1 VKSTVESVNPTRAR
15 LSVEVAFDELRPAL
29 DSAYRSIA
37 RQVRVPG
44 FRPGRVP
51 PSIIDRQ
58 VGRGAVL
65 EEALQS
71 AIPQLYGEAVREHTL
86 PVLGSPDVEVTELQ
100 DGERLT
106 FTAEVDVRPQ
116 ISVPAYDSIAVT
128 VDDAEAGEEQ
138 VDEQLTALRDRFAV
152 LQSVDRPVQHGDFVS
167 IDLRATVDGEEVPG
181 ATTSG
186 LSYEVGTEGLVP
198 GLDPALVGLAD
209 GGSTTF
215 GTELVAG
222 EYAGRNAEVE
232 VNVKS
237 VKSKDLPDLDDD
249 FAQTASEYDTI
260 EELRADVRSRIE
272 RVSKLQQGVQARD
285 RVLERL
291 LDSVDVPLPD
301 GFVDHEVSF
310 RRQNIAAQLEQA
322 GLTLEGYLDTQ
333 QQSAE
338 DFDAE
343 LVASARTA
351 VKTQLVLDA
360 MADAEQ
366 IGVNDAELT
375 EQVVNRAQRAGVS
388 PDQYAQQVMSDG
400 SVGALVADVRRGKAL
415 AMVLEAATIT
425 DASGRPV
432 DLAALRDPDEPGAAG
447 ADAADADAHDA
458 AEAVEPEALSEA
470 VEPEALSGTAEPDAA
485 AVRPSA

>member
-29 DSAYRSIA
+29 DSAYRNIA

-106 FTAEVDVRPQ
+106 FTAEVDVRPE
-116 ISVPAYDSIAVT
+116 ISVPAYDSIAVI
-128 VDDAEAGEEQ
+128 VDDAETSEEQ
-138 VDEQLTALRDRFAV
+138 VDEQLEGLRDRFAV
-152 LQSVDRPVQHGDFVS
+152 LQSVDGPAEVGDFVS

-198 GLDPALVGLAD
+198 GLDSALVGLAE
-209 GGSTTF
+209 GGSRTF
-215 GTELVAG
+215 STQLVAG
-222 EYAGRNAEVE
+222 EYAGRTADVE
-232 VNVKS
+232 VTVKS

-249 FAQTASEYDTI
+249 FAQTASEYDTL

-272 RVSKLQQGVQARD
+272 RVTKLQQGVQARD

-291 LDSVDVPLPD
+291 LDLVDVPLPE
-301 GFVDHEVSF
+301 GFVEHEVSF

-322 GLTLEGYLDTQ
+322 GMTLGGYLEIQ

-343 LVASARTA
+343 LVADARSA

-360 MADAEQ
+360 IGDAEQ
-366 IGVNDAELT
+366 IGVDDAELT
-375 EQVVNRAQRAGVS
+375 QQVVSRAQRAGVS
-388 PDQYAQQVMSDG
+388 PEQYAQQVMSDG

-432 DLAALRDPDEPGAAG
+432 DLAALRDPDEPGPAEAADVDAA
-447 ADAADADAHDA
+447 ADAAD
-458 AEAVEPEALSEA
+458 PEAMSEA
-470 VEPEALSGTAEPDAA
+470 VEPGAEAAPVGEAEAA
-485 AVRPSA
+485 TVRPSA